1 MDFSFLDCF
10 IDAAIVIN
18 DQKAVVYANE
28 PAAALFET
36 SLRRLLKVTDV
47 TAQIKFVD
55 ENDLFPWKEGGLGHS
70 GNSTSM
76 EVDFQLT
83 QTEKKGRAAF
93 CIAPCGENL
102 WLIAVRDVTLEQA
115 LHSKYRSELEAKED
129 LIKNLEQ
136 KVAERTK
143 ELSDLNS
150 TLSAILE
157 SLGEGFLVFDS
168 KGLCGDV
175 YTKACLDILEAKP
188 AGQML
193 QDVLKLVDKEKTEF
207 EMWLQAVYS
216 NTLPFDAMKD
226 LAPKRYQHSQG
237 RHIFL
242 EYFPIMKSGSEEINS
257 LVLVATDRT
266 AEIEAQKES
275 ERQKEYAAMI
285 LKLIERKSQFVAFLE
300 KYQQA
305 LEELKQENFDSR
317 EAYRILHTLEGEA
330 GLLNLG
336 DFRLALRVC
345 QEKLQNTVDEYPQ
358 SLADAAVTLVQFQ
371 EKNKV
376 ICEKVIGTGEISRE
390 IPEAK
395 IKEFKFSLNDQLPLP
410 QLIEKFDADFYMVP
424 AAKLVEHYGDL
435 VSTIASKLNKIVNFQ
450 VVGGDLLVDKDRFD
464 PLMASLVH
472 TIRNSLDHGF
482 ETPEDRMAEG
492 KPDAGTL
499 KIIFTKSVRDGFEL
513 FKIIVSDDGRGIP
526 ADKIRKKLAE
536 KYPDEDHSKLTDHE
550 VLQAVLRPNFS
561 TKDTV
566 GEFSGR
572 GVGMDAIQGEAEKLG
587 GKVFVDSVLGQ
598 GTKIHIY
605 VPMKDVTGL
614 AKAA

>member
-18 DQKAVVYANE
+18 DKKAVVYANE
-28 PAAALFET
+28 PAATLFET
-36 SLRRLLKVTDV
+36 SLRRLLKVADI
-47 TAQIKFVD
+47 TAQLQFLEKNELYPWQ
-55 ENDLFPWKEGGLGHS
+55 ENGLGFS
-70 GNSTSM
+70 GNSSSM
-76 EVDFQLT
+76 EIDFQLASG
-83 QTEKKGRAAF
+83 EKKGRAAF

-102 WLIAVRDVTLEQA
+102 WLIAIRDVTLEQA

-157 SLGEGFLVFDS
+157 SLGEGFLVFDK

-188 AGQML
+188 AGQIL
-193 QDVLKLVDKEKTEF
+193 QTVLKLDDKEKTEF
-207 EMWLQAVYS
+207 DMWLEAVYS

-226 LAPKRYQHSQG
+226 LAPKKFPHSQG

-242 EYFPIMKSGSEEINS
+242 EYFPIMKVGTEEIIS
-257 LVLVATDRT
+257 LVLVATDKT

-285 LKLIERKSQFVAFLE
+285 LKLIERKAQFVTFLE
-300 KYQQA
+300 KYKEA
-305 LEELKQENFDSR
+305 VAELKSENFDPR

-336 DFRLALRVC
+336 DFRLAMRAC
-345 QEKLQNTVDEYPQ
+345 QEKMEKPEEYKQ
-358 SLADAAVTLVQFQ
+358 SLLDAEGSLVQFQ
-371 EKNKV
+371 EKNKT
-376 ICEKVIGTGEISRE
+376 IYEKIVGTGELVRE
-390 IPEAK
+390 IPETK
-395 IKEFKFSLNDQLPLP
+395 VIEFKGAIKLQLPHA
-410 QLIEKFDADFYMVP
+410 QLLEKFDADFYKVP
-424 AAKLVEHYGDL
+424 AIKLVEHYGDL
-435 VSTIASKLNKIVNFQ
+435 VSTIASKLNKAVDF
-450 VVGGDLLVDKDRFD
+450 VVENGDMRIDKERFE
-464 PLMASLVH
+464 PLMSSLVH

-482 ETPEDRMAEG
+482 ETPEDRIAEG
-492 KPDAGTL
+492 KSERGTL
-499 KIIFTKSVRDGFEL
+499 KINFLKSVRNDVEL
-513 FKIIVSDDGRGIP
+513 LKIIVSDNGRGIP
-526 ADKIRKKLAE
+526 VDKIRKKLAE
-536 KYPDEDHSKLTDHE
+536 KYPDEDHSKLSDHE

-561 TKDTV
+561 TKESV

-572 GVGMDAIQGEAEKLG
+572 GVGMDAIQGEAERLG

-598 GTKIHIY
+598 GTQVHIY
-605 VPMKDVTGL
+605 VPTQAVTGL

>member
-28 PAAALFET
+28 PAATLFET
-36 SLRRLLKVTDV
+36 SLRRLLKVTDL
-47 TAQIKFVD
+47 TAQIKFLEKNELYPWQ
-55 ENDLFPWKEGGLGHS
+55 ENGLGHGGS
-70 GNSTSM
+70 SSSI
-76 EVDFQLT
+76 EIDFQLT
-83 QTEKKGRAAF
+83 QGEKKGRAAF
-93 CIAPCGENL
+93 CVAPCGEKL
-102 WLIAVRDVTLEQA
+102 WLIAIRDVTLEQA

-136 KVAERTK
+136 KVADRTK
-143 ELSDLNS
+143 ELREVNG

-157 SLGEGFLVFDS
+157 SLGEGFLVFDQ
-168 KGLCGDV
+168 KGLCGNV
-175 YTKACLDILEAKP
+175 YTKSCLDILEAKP
-188 AGQML
+188 AGEQI
-193 QDVLKLVDKEKTEF
+193 QTVLKLNEKDKNEF
-207 EMWLQAVYS
+207 DMWLQAVFS
-216 NTLPFDAMKD
+216 NSLPFDAMKD
-226 LAPKRYQHSQG
+226 LAPKQYTHSQG

-242 EYFPIMKSGSEEINS
+242 EYYPILNAGTEEINS

-285 LKLIERKSQFVAFLE
+285 LKMVERRSQFVTFFE
-300 KYQQA
+300 KYKQS
-305 LEELKQENFDSR
+305 LVELKAEGFDSR

-345 QEKLQNTVDEYPQ
+345 QEKLQNKLEDYPQ
-358 SLADAAVTLVQFQ
+358 SLLDAATALANFE
-371 EKNKV
+371 EKNKSV
-376 ICEKVIGTGEISRE
+376 YDKIIGNGEIVRE
-390 IPEAK
+390 ISEVK
-395 IKEFKFSLNDQLPLP
+395 LRSFKDLIQSHLPHHEL
-410 QLIEKFDADFYMVP
+410 LEKFNTDFYLVP
-424 AAKLVEHYGDL
+424 ASKMVDHYSDL
-435 VSTIASKLNKIVNFQ
+435 VTTIANTLNKKVNFKLEN
-450 VVGGDLLVDKDRFD
+450 GSIPIDKNRFE

-482 ETPEDRMAEG
+482 ESPEDRVAEG
-492 KPDAGTL
+492 KPEEGTL
-499 KIIFTKSVRDGFEL
+499 KINFSTSNRNGVEL

-526 ADKIRKKLAE
+526 ADKIRKKLSE
-536 KYPDEDHSKLTDHE
+536 KYPDEDHSNLSDFE

-561 TKDTV
+561 TKETV

-605 VPMKDVTGL
+605 VPMDSVTGL
-614 AKAA
+614 AKAS

>member
-18 DQKAVVYANE
+18 DKKAVVYANE
-28 PAAALFET
+28 PAATLFET
-36 SLRRLLKVTDV
+36 SLRRLLKVSDI
-47 TAQIKFVD
+47 TAQMQFPEKN
-55 ENDLFPWKEGGLGHS
+55 ELFPWQDAGLGHS
-70 GNSTSM
+70 ANSSSM
-76 EVDFQLT
+76 EIDFQLT
-83 QTEKKGRAAF
+83 QGEKKGRAAF
-93 CIAPCGENL
+93 CVAPCGENL
-102 WLIAVRDVTLEQA
+102 WLIAIRDVTLEQA

-129 LIKNLEQ
+129 LIRNLEI

-143 ELSDLNS
+143 ELRELNG

-157 SLGEGFLVFDS
+157 SLGEGFLVFDP

-188 AGQML
+188 AGQQL
-193 QDVLKLVDKEKTEF
+193 QTVLKLDEKEKAEF
-207 EMWLQAVYS
+207 DMWLQAVFS

-226 LAPKRYQHSQG
+226 LAPKKFNHSQG

-242 EYFPIMKSGSEEINS
+242 EYFPIKAVGSEDMTS
-257 LVLVATDRT
+257 LVLVATDKT

-285 LKLIERKSQFVAFLE
+285 LKLIERRSQFVAFLD
-300 KYQQA
+300 KYKQA
-305 LEELKQENFDSR
+305 LVDLKQDGFDSR

-345 QEKLQNTVDEYPQ
+345 QEKLQGDEKEYPK
-358 SLADAAVTLVQFQ
+358 SLDEAAVTLTQFT
-371 EKNKV
+371 EKNKT
-376 ICEKVIGTGEISRE
+376 IYDKIIGTGEVVRE
-390 IPEAK
+390 VSEVK
-395 IKEFKFSLNDQLPLP
+395 VKEFKELLQSQLPHH
-410 QLIEKFDADFYMVP
+410 QLIEKFDQNFWMMP
-424 AAKLVEHYGDL
+424 ATKLVEHYGDL
-435 VSTIASKLNKIVNFQ
+435 VGTIASKLEKKVNLK
-450 VVGGDLLVDKDRFD
+450 VENGDINIDKDRFE

-482 ETPEDRMAEG
+482 ETPADRMAEG
-492 KPDAGTL
+492 KPEEGTL
-499 KIIFTKSVRDGFEL
+499 KINFSKSIRNDVEL
-513 FKIIVSDDGRGIP
+513 LKIIVSDDGRGIP
-526 ADKIRKKLAE
+526 VDKIRKKLAE
-536 KYPDEDHSKLTDHE
+536 KYPDEDHSKLTDFD
-550 VLQAVLRPNFS
+550 VLQSVLRPNFS
-561 TKDTV
+561 TKDSV

-572 GVGMDAIQGEAEKLG
+572 GVGMDAIQGEAERLG

-605 VPMKDVTGL
+605 VPLSPVTGL
-614 AKAA
+614 AKAS

>member
-18 DQKAVVYANE
+18 DKKAVVYANE
-28 PAAALFET
+28 PAATLFET
-36 SLRRLLKVTDV
+36 SLRRLLKVADV
-47 TAQIKFVD
+47 TAQMQFPEKN
-55 ENDLFPWKEGGLGHS
+55 ELFPWQEAGLGHS
-70 GNSTSM
+70 SNSASM
-76 EVDFQLT
+76 EIDFQLT
-83 QTEKKGRAAF
+83 QGEKKGRAAF
-93 CIAPCGENL
+93 CVAPCGENL
-102 WLIAVRDVTLEQA
+102 WLIAIRDVTLEQA

-143 ELSDLNS
+143 ELRELNN

-157 SLGEGFLVFDS
+157 SLGEGFLVFDQ

-188 AGQML
+188 AGEQL
-193 QDVLKLVDKEKTEF
+193 QSVLKLDNKEKDEF
-207 EMWLQAVYS
+207 DMWLQAVFS

-226 LAPKRYQHSQG
+226 LAPKKFNHSQG

-242 EYFPIMKSGSEEINS
+242 EYFPIKASGSEDMNS

-285 LKLIERKSQFVAFLE
+285 LKLIERRSQFVTFLD
-300 KYQQA
+300 KYKQA
-305 LEELKQENFDSR
+305 LSDLKQDGFDPR

-336 DFRLALRVC
+336 DFRLALRAC
-345 QEKLQNTVDEYPQ
+345 QEKLQADEKEYPK
-358 SLADAAVTLVQFQ
+358 SLDDAGGILVQFT
-371 EKNKV
+371 EKNKT
-376 ICEKVIGTGEISRE
+376 IYDKIIGTGEVVRE
-390 IPEAK
+390 FSEAK
-395 IKEFKFSLNDQLPLP
+395 VKEFKDLLHSQLPHH
-410 QLIEKFDADFYMVP
+410 QLIEKFDHDFWMMP
-424 AAKLVEHYGDL
+424 AGKLVEHYGDL
-435 VSTIASKLNKIVNFQ
+435 VTTISSKLDKKVNLQ
-450 VVGGDLLVDKDRFD
+450 IENGEIAIDKDRFE

-482 ETPEDRMAEG
+482 ETPADRMAEG
-492 KPDAGTL
+492 KPEEGIL
-499 KIIFTKSVRDGFEL
+499 KINFSKSFRNDVEL

-526 ADKIRKKLAE
+526 VDKIRKKLAE
-536 KYPDEDHSKLTDHE
+536 KYPDEDNSKLTDFD
-550 VLQAVLRPNFS
+550 VLQSVLRPNFS
-561 TKDTV
+561 TKESV

-605 VPMKDVTGL
+605 VPLSSVTGL